1 MQLLTQFKRV
11 ALPLTV
17 LAQSLIALPQPVAQ
31 ALPAQVTD
39 KQIRCFYKNGF
50 TPQDRCEV
58 TVTAT
63 EVEVQLTEYQ
73 DIDRPSDERIAR
85 RSRREPSPPQTL
97 NFRIPLTEI
106 ITLSGQQIEDDSNGE
121 RAPLSILFVQAADD
135 PTQGSYTSFLQLN
148 ATDALAKA
156 LTERWE
162 AISGEPQRN
171 ALRDR
176 LRAGAVAGDRAAQL
190 QQLLEN
196 KTCVRCDLQGV
207 DLSDAKLRDANLMG
221 ANLEGADLAGANL
234 AGANL
239 LAANLDNANLT
250 AARLTADLNL
260 ATLNAANLTEAN
272 LEGSSL
278 RYANLQGAILNQAEL
293 KLATLQGAVLE
304 NADLTEARLDGA
316 SLRQANLMGANLENA
331 DMTDYRV
338 YGGDP
343 VLSGLN
349 RGLLAANLGLLS
361 IATGIVSATVPSETI
376 STDLTE
382 ANLTNTNLQNVDLDS
397 AILTNTNLRGANLT
411 NAKLRDSDLAVLNLC
426 GATLPDG
433 SQSQQG
439 C

>member
-1 MQLLTQFKRV
+1 MQSLTQLRRV
-11 ALPLTV
+11 ALPLAVLTV
-17 LAQSLIALPQPVAQ
+17 LPQPVAQ
-31 ALPAQVTD
+31 GLPTQVTGQ
-39 KQIRCFYKNGF
+39 QIRCYYGGGF

-63 EVEVQLTEYQ
+63 EIEVHLTEYQ
-73 DIDRPSDERIAR
+73 DMDDPADERIAR
-85 RSRREPSPPQTL
+85 RPRREPAPPQTL
-97 NFRIPLTEI
+97 NFSIPFTEI
-106 ITLSGQQIEDDSNGE
+106 ITLSGQAIEDDADTE

-135 PTQGSYTSFLQLN
+135 PTQGSHTSFLQLS
-148 ATDALAKA
+148 ATNALAEA

-162 AISGEPQRN
+162 AIAGETQRN

-176 LRAGAVAGDRAAQL
+176 LRAGGAAGDRAAQL

-207 DLSDAKLRDANLMG
+207 DLSDAKLRNANLMG
-221 ANLEGADLAGANL
+221 ANLAGANLAGANL

-250 AARLTADLNL
+250 EARLTANLIL
-260 ATLNAANLTEAN
+260 ATLDAANLTEAN
-272 LEGSSL
+272 LEAASL
-278 RYANLQGAILNQAEL
+278 HYASLQDAILTQAEL
-293 KLATLQGAVLE
+293 KLATLQGARLE
-304 NADLTEARLDGA
+304 NADLTESRLDGA
-316 SLRQANLMGANLENA
+316 NLRQANLSGANLENA
-331 DMTDYRV
+331 NMTDYRI
-338 YGGDP
+338 YGTDP
-343 VLSGLN
+343 VLSGL
-349 RGLLAANLGLLS
+349 GVANFGLLS
-361 IATGIVSATVPSETI
+361 VAAGIVSATVPSQTI

-397 AILTNTNLRGANLT
+397 AILTNTNFSGANLT
-411 NAKLRDSDLAVLNLC
+411 NAKLRDRDLAILNFC